1 MDDSSVF
8 LFFFLH
14 ACMHAC
20 MFPEINIKF
29 MKADNMLI
37 CLRLTL
43 SMPYILQLLVPARS
57 RNDNIGG
64 LPWVSQARYWGH
76 LVVYT

>member
-1 MDDSSVF
+1 MMDDGTAF

-14 ACMHAC
+14 AYMAC

-29 MKADNMLI
+29 MKADNML
-37 CLRLTL
+37 RLTL
-43 SMPYILQLLVPARS
+43 SMPYYSYFCRPES

-64 LPWVSQARYWGH
+64 LGV
-76 LVVYT
+76 TI